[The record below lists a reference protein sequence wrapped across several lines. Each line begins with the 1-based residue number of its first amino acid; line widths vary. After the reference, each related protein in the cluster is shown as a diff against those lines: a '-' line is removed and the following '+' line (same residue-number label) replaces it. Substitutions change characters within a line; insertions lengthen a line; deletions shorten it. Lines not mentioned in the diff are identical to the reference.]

1 VSSCS
6 PGVGLAPAQ
15 PTPLGRTRL
24 RTAQPYRPHSAR
36 LQPKAPQWI
45 YFVYPSAAVVKVKVQ
60 AWGNS
65 LGLRIPKVYANALGV
80 GSGSE
85 MELKMEDGALLARP
99 AEAIHLEALLAEIT
113 AENQH
118 SSTDWGDGSGGE
130 AW

>member
-1 VSSCS
+1 
-6 PGVGLAPAQ
+6 
-15 PTPLGRTRL
+15 
-24 RTAQPYRPHSAR
+24 

>member
-1 VSSCS
+1 M
-6 PGVGLAPAQ
+6 
-15 PTPLGRTRL
+15 
-24 RTAQPYRPHSAR
+24 
-36 LQPKAPQWI
+36 
-45 YFVYPSAAVVKVKVQ
+45 KVKVQ

-85 MELKMEDGALLARP
+85 MEVKMEDGALLTTA
-99 AEAIHLEALLAEIT
+99 AEAIHLEALVAEIT

-118 SSTDWGDGSGGE
+118 RSTDWGDGSGGE